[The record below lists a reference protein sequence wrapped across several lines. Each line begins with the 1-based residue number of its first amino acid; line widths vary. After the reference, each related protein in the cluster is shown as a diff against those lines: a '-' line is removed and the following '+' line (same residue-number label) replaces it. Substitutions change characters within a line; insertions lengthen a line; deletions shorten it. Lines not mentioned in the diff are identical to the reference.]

1 MPFPERK
8 VGAWGKAS
16 PKGPRPYPARRPTL
30 PSPGG
35 VGRDLKGGQGMEKPK
50 FVVGQTVTRGGK
62 TYIITYVLDDRTS
75 TGVVRYLAT
84 LQGRSVIIIETGLR
98 AVE

>member
-1 MPFPERK
+1 
-8 VGAWGKAS
+8 
-16 PKGPRPYPARRPTL
+16 
-30 PSPGG
+30 
-35 VGRDLKGGQGMEKPK
+35 MEKPK
-50 FVVGQTVTRGGK
+50 FAVGQTVTRGGK

-75 TGVVRYLAT
+75 TCVVRYLAT